1 MSTLT
6 QLGAYVFPRDS
17 RTDVEFVLLSGE
29 RGCEEHCCCLRGPGK
44 LLLGDAGGLSV
55 VGLSGELGRI
65 EAPGKKKFGLMVKD
79 TAVVAS
85 CDENGQQVGTIY
97 NLANEIV
104 EYSVTLFRNGKP
116 EYVSFILHAW
126 GVLLVV
132 SRMHS
137 VFCMKEKDLPTKL
150 HAFFEKHQYMTA
162 LRIAQQNQMD
172 YNGIL
177 DIHRL
182 WG

>member
-65 EAPGKKKFGLMVKD
+65 EAPGKKKFVLMVKD

-85 CDENGQQVGTIY
+85 CDENGQQVVTIY

-104 EYSVTLFRNGKP
+104 EYSVM
-116 EYVSFILHAW
+116 
-126 GVLLVV
+126 LVV